1 MIAKKKSKKAD
12 LERKRFAFF
21 QIGLVLSGAICLA
34 AFEYT
39 SIRFGELAENET
51 NQEILNPFTETQIK
65 EYVVKEQSQ
74 APKKV
79 QKQIILEVTPS
90 DKPDIKPND
99 NISKINDI
107 DIRDVTDWGDDWG
120 NDTIIATT
128 GGGDGKVYDLPQIM
142 PLFPGGVAA
151 MTNWIANNIELPY
164 YAEPL
169 NGTVYVRFVVD
180 EKGEINNV
188 AITRGLHSDY
198 DKASLAVVQKMPQ
211 WKPGEQA
218 GKKVKVRYNLPIK
231 FVNR

>member
-12 LERKRFAFF
+12 LEKKRFAFF
-21 QIGLVLSGAICLA
+21 QIGLVVSGAMCLA

-39 SIRFGELAENET
+39 GIRFGEIAANDIEQDMT
-51 NQEILNPFTETQIK
+51 NPFIEPQIK
-65 EYVVKEQSQ
+65 EYIIKENSS

-79 QKQIILEVTPS
+79 QKEIILEVTPA
-90 DKPDIKPND
+90 DDPDIKPND

-107 DIRDVTDWGDDWG
+107 DVRDVTDWGDDWG
-120 NDTIIATT
+120 NDSIVTTI
-128 GGGDGKVYDLPQIM
+128 GGGGTVYEFPQVM

-151 MTNWIANNIELPY
+151 MSNWIGDNIKLPI

-180 EKGEINNV
+180 EKGFISKV
-188 AITRGLHSDY
+188 SLSKGIHSDY
-198 DKASLAVVQKMPQ
+198 DNASMAVVKKMPQ
-211 WKPGEQA
+211 WTPGEQA
-218 GKKVKVRYNLPIK
+218 GKKVKVRYDLPIK